1 METNYLAYLPL
12 VILPGVAGLFIWM
25 FVRKDR
31 LHPAEEGKKAVYA
44 TTCAGIVGWLTYK
57 GPFLRLAVYTEF
69 LVVACDKVYYFPF
82 NEIVQIERSSHMFR
96 KGYRIRHRN
105 MSYPQRLEVWPSD
118 RDAFEAA
125 IAGKVPLL

>member
-82 NEIVQIERSSHMFR
+82 
-96 KGYRIRHRN
+96 
-105 MSYPQRLEVWPSD
+105 
-118 RDAFEAA
+118 
-125 IAGKVPLL
+125 